1 MTPVK
6 GVPESSSV
14 LIPRLIC
21 RDPVAE
27 IEFCVRTF
35 GAIELNRRPDAS
47 GRTTHALL
55 TIGTAMVMVEGEWA
69 QIPNRAP
76 SLEGTSPVVL
86 YLYVEDVDEVLTRAE
101 AAGARVLMPAANQFW
116 GDRTAWVIDPSGHVW
131 TVATRIEDT
140 TEDERRTR
148 LDALQRKSTTGGE

>member
-1 MTPVK
+1 
-6 GVPESSSV
+6 
-14 LIPRLIC
+14 
-21 RDPVAE
+21 
-27 IEFCVRTF
+27 
-35 GAIELNRRPDAS
+35 
-47 GRTTHALL
+47 
-55 TIGTAMVMVEGEWA
+55 MVMVEGEWA

-86 YLYVEDVDEVLTRAE
+86 YLYVEDVDEVVTRAE
-101 AAGARVLMPAANQFW
+101 AAGARVLTPAANQFW